1 MFIKTFINV
10 MINNKIIKKPFILS
24 SDIMVKA
31 NKGIKCKDRNYAIY
45 KIGNWKND
53 YKINVI
59 GTSTE
64 IPITSPT
71 KHHVELNM
79 EQIRSS
85 SFEFNGKEVNGMVG
99 LAIQLNPSL
108 IDENIDELV
117 KLEEKE
123 FNLISEELNNLEL
136 KKDNEEIDPNSFEYL
151 IYHLVYEGH
160 NLTSKPA
167 NDFTREY
174 HITEIKRLKEL
185 SGN

>member
-1 MFIKTFINV
+1 
-10 MINNKIIKKPFILS
+10 
-24 SDIMVKA
+24 
-31 NKGIKCKDRNYAIY
+31 
-45 KIGNWKND
+45 
-53 YKINVI
+53 
-59 GTSTE
+59 
-64 IPITSPT
+64 
-71 KHHVELNM
+71 
-79 EQIRSS
+79 
-85 SFEFNGKEVNGMVG
+85 MVG

-108 IDENIDELV
+108 IDENIDDLV
-117 KLEEKE
+117 ELEEKE

-136 KKDNEEIDPNSFEYL
+136 KADNEEIDPNSFEYL

>member
-1 MFIKTFINV
+1 
-10 MINNKIIKKPFILS
+10 
-24 SDIMVKA
+24 MVKA

-45 KIGNWKND
+45 KVGNWKNE

-64 IPITSPT
+64 IPLTAAT

-85 SFEFNGKEVNGMVG
+85 SFELGGRQVNGMVG
-99 LAIQLNPSL
+99 LAVQLNPGLMS
-108 IDENIDELV
+108 ENLDELV
-117 KLEEKE
+117 ELEEKE
-123 FNLISEELNNLEL
+123 FELINEELDNLEL
-136 KKDNEEIDPNSFEYL
+136 KGDKEEIDPNSFEYL

-174 HITEIKRLKEL
+174 HIGEIRRLKKL

>member
-1 MFIKTFINV
+1 
-10 MINNKIIKKPFILS
+10 
-24 SDIMVKA
+24 MVKA

-108 IDENIDELV
+108 IDENIG
-117 KLEEKE
+117 
-123 FNLISEELNNLEL
+123 FIIWFM
-136 KKDNEEIDPNSFEYL
+136 KDI
-151 IYHLVYEGH
+151 
-160 NLTSKPA
+160 TSLQSLPMILPA
-167 NDFTREY
+167 ST
-174 HITEIKRLKEL
+174 ILPK
-185 SGN
+185 

>member
-1 MFIKTFINV
+1 
-10 MINNKIIKKPFILS
+10 
-24 SDIMVKA
+24 MVKA

-45 KIGNWKND
+45 RIGNWKND

-108 IDENIDELV
+108 IDENIDDLVELEENIDDLV
-117 KLEEKE
+117 ELEEKE

-167 NDFTREY
+167 NDFTYPRVPYYRNKKIEG
-174 HITEIKRLKEL
+174 IKR
-185 SGN
+185 

>member
-1 MFIKTFINV
+1 MLLELLQKFLSLLQQNTMLNLIW
-10 MINNKIIKKPFILS
+10 NKSEVLH
-24 SDIMVKA
+24 
-31 NKGIKCKDRNYAIY
+31 Y
-45 KIGNWKND
+45 
-53 YKINVI
+53 
-59 GTSTE
+59 
-64 IPITSPT
+64 
-71 KHHVELNM
+71 M

-108 IDENIDELV
+108 IDENIDDLV
-117 KLEEKE
+117 ELEEKE

>member
-1 MFIKTFINV
+1 MQFI
-10 MINNKIIKKPFILS
+10 
-24 SDIMVKA
+24 
-31 NKGIKCKDRNYAIY
+31 
-45 KIGNWKND
+45 
-53 YKINVI
+53 KINVI

-108 IDENIDELV
+108 IDENIDDLV
-117 KLEEKE
+117 ELEEKE

-136 KKDNEEIDPNSFEYL
+136 KADNEEIDPNSFEYL